1 MMQQGLTLE
10 RVVKRFGEQ
19 VVVNEA
25 SLAVAAGEIVAL
37 LGPSGCG
44 KTTTLRL
51 IAGFEK
57 LDAGHIEVAGSSVMA
72 KPPFQ
77 RQIGLVFQDYALFP
91 HMSVAQNIDYG
102 MRKHAVPAE
111 ERDERRRRLLRLVRL
126 EGLEQ
131 RRPSALSGGQ
141 QQRVAL
147 ARALAI
153 SPKLLLLDEPLSNL
167 DAKLREA
174 LRFELREIL
183 RSVNMTTL
191 VVTHDQLEAIALAD
205 RIALMNNGRIAQ
217 VGTGRQIY
225 EEPAT
230 RFVAEF
236 IGQSLWF
243 SGRLERSHDP
253 GHARFR
259 GDDGNEFIVVPPAS
273 NVNGEHGL
281 SIRPEHVHL
290 RPRPGDLNRLP
301 VDVARVEFYGAE
313 LIVQCRLVN
322 GDRMISIPIRSDDPH
337 IPEPGTRTELCVAPE
352 RCRVIEDDRGRRV
365 AS

>member
-1 MMQQGLTLE
+1 MKPPGLELQN
-10 RVVKRFGEQ
+10 VVKHFGSHLA
-19 VVVNEA
+19 VDEA
-25 SLAVAAGEIVAL
+25 SLSAASGEIVAL

-57 LDAGHIEVAGSSVMA
+57 LESGHIMVGGEDIAGL
-72 KPPFQ
+72 PPF
-77 RQIGLVFQDYALFP
+77 RRDIGLVFQDYALFP
-91 HMSVAQNIDYG
+91 HMTVGQNIDYG
-102 MRKHAVPAE
+102 MRQRGISGADREK
-111 ERDERRRRLLRLVRL
+111 RRHDLLRLARL
-126 EGLEQ
+126 AGLED

-174 LRFELREIL
+174 LRVELREIL
-183 RSVNMTTL
+183 RTVGMTTL
-191 VVTHDQLEAIALAD
+191 LVTHDQIEAIGIAD
-205 RIALMNNGRIAQ
+205 RIALMDRGRIVQ
-217 VGTGRQIY
+217 VGTAREIY

-243 SGRLERSHDP
+243 TGRFEPD
-253 GHARFR
+253 GHRQGRFIS
-259 GDDGNEFIVVPPAS
+259 DDGLTFIAAQPVVTAS
-273 NVNGEHGL
+273 RYGL

-290 RPRPGDLNRLP
+290 KPRAEDTNRIGAIVER
-301 VDVARVEFYGAE
+301 VDFLGAE
-313 LIVQCRLVN
+313 LILRCRLDAKGRV
-322 GDRMISIPIRSDDPH
+322 IAIPIRSDEPA
-337 IPEPGTRTELCVAPE
+337 IPNPAERVELGVALS
-352 RCRVIEDDRGRRV
+352 RCRVV
-365 AS
+365 ADE

>member
-1 MMQQGLTLE
+1 MMTDGLKLE
-10 RVVKRFGEQ
+10 GVVKRFGEH
-19 VVVNEA
+19 VVVDKA
-25 SLAVAAGEIVAL
+25 SLAVGAGEIVAL

-51 IAGFEK
+51 IAGFERPE
-57 LDAGHIEVAGSSVMA
+57 AGDIAIAGKSVIGQ
-72 KPPFQ
+72 PPYQ

-91 HMSVAQNIDYG
+91 HMTVAQNIDYG
-102 MRKHAVPAE
+102 MRQHSVSAA
-111 ERDERRRRLLRLVRL
+111 ERDQRRGRLLRLVRL

-131 RRPSALSGGQ
+131 RRPAALSGGQ

-153 SPKLLLLDEPLSNL
+153 SPNLLLLDEPLSNL

-183 RSVNMTTL
+183 RSVKMTTL

-205 RIALMNNGRIAQ
+205 RIALMNNGRIVQ
-217 VGTGRQIY
+217 IGTGREIY

-243 SGRLERSHDP
+243 TGKLEPQPNH
-253 GHARFR
+253 GHAR
-259 GDDGNEFIVVPPAS
+259 
-273 NVNGEHGL
+273 
-281 SIRPEHVHL
+281 
-290 RPRPGDLNRLP
+290 
-301 VDVARVEFYGAE
+301 
-313 LIVQCRLVN
+313 
-322 GDRMISIPIRSDDPH
+322 
-337 IPEPGTRTELCVAPE
+337 
-352 RCRVIEDDRGRRV
+352 
-365 AS
+365 